1 MGRSKLGADG
11 VKKNPRNLLHYALL
25 LREQCWRK
33 TYPMIKTRPNRRV
46 LKAAGGVALLLSL
59 SASEIVCGQSG
70 RRASRENPTPTA
82 PPLPVPA
89 PEPTP
94 KHKKVAE
101 LSYPVHLLIAKEHT
115 SKHLTSEEVIFN
127 SFIQRLN
134 ELPNVEGT
142 LVGNM
147 KREEAAKRA
156 LKETDSYVVLLQFEV
171 DNFQGGKVVINSPDL
186 EVKYLVFAPQT
197 PQPQLRGKIY
207 YQSLG
212 GPQGRKAN
220 SPTDPPIRI
229 TSEAAGHEA
238 AERLYFWL
246 AEIVGT
252 KPER

>member
-1 MGRSKLGADG
+1 
-11 VKKNPRNLLHYALL
+11 
-25 LREQCWRK
+25 
-33 TYPMIKTRPNRRV
+33 MIKPHDNRRV
-46 LKAAGGVALLLSL
+46 LLATGGVALLLSL
-59 SASEIVCGQSG
+59 IAGDTVCGQSG
-70 RRASRENPTPTA
+70 RRANRTDPPPAPT
-82 PPLPVPA
+82 PLPVPV
-89 PEPTP
+89 PEPSP
-94 KHKKVAE
+94 KHKKFAE
-101 LSYPVHLLIAKEHT
+101 LNYPVHLLIAKEHT
-115 SKHLTSEEVIFN
+115 SKHLPTEDVIFN
-127 SFIQRLN
+127 NFIHRLN
-134 ELPNVEGT
+134 ELPNVEGA

-147 KREEAAKRA
+147 TREGAAKRA
-156 LKETDSYVVLLQFEV
+156 MKETDSYVVLLQFEI

-186 EVKYLVFAPQT
+186 EVKYFVFAPQE

-252 KPER
+252 KPEK

>member
-1 MGRSKLGADG
+1 
-11 VKKNPRNLLHYALL
+11 
-25 LREQCWRK
+25 
-33 TYPMIKTRPNRRV
+33 MIKAPDNRRV
-46 LKAAGGVALLLSL
+46 LLATGGVALLLSL
-59 SASEIVCGQSG
+59 IAGDAVCGQSG
-70 RRASRENPTPTA
+70 RRANRSDPPPAPTPL
-82 PPLPVPA
+82 PLPVP
-89 PEPTP
+89 EPSP
-94 KHKKVAE
+94 KHKKFAE
-101 LSYPVHLLIAKEHT
+101 LNYPVHLLIAKEHT
-115 SKHLTSEEVIFN
+115 SKHLPTEDVIFN
-127 SFIQRLN
+127 SFIHRLN
-134 ELPNVEGT
+134 ELPNVEGA
-142 LVGNM
+142 LIGNM

-156 LKETDSYVVLLQFEV
+156 LKETDSYVVLLQFEI

-186 EVKYLVFAPQT
+186 EVKYFVFAPQE
-197 PQPQLRGKIY
+197 PQPQIRGKIY